1 MANFKEDAV
10 REYDWESGGVYVIE
24 PEDPVEGGAEGVSN
38 RQGRELALR
47 TRNLHER
54 LDELKRDTTARADE
68 LAEAINTKDAEALK
82 MAKEYA
88 DRIVAELTDSAPEA
102 LDTLKELAAALGDD
116 PNFSA
121 TVMELIGERV
131 TAEAMAEALEGK
143 MNAALVKTEGDCNDW
158 TEPGKVYYVSFDYIA
173 QRISNAPCPTAF
185 GTLYIPSGEGVQ
197 LAFTYRDGLYL
208 RSNSWDNGWGA
219 WRKLWHSGNFNP
231 NSKQDGTL
239 NLPTGTDLNTVQTT
253 GTFDVF
259 NPKNS
264 PIAGWVYL
272 SVIKHTG
279 GANWVSQTLYSFGE
293 SNVMNGIYHRC
304 GTLNDKWSN
313 WVELCHSGNIKPT
326 YYAQIDPNGNVISK
340 SADWIQSVTWNSD
353 GYGVQCYIVPKVAVN
368 MSTVH
373 ITKVKSRGNTF
384 SGYTPIVFDELIDGA
399 IVVAIPDGVGRG
411 EVNYFNISIQGA

>member
-1 MANFKEDAV
+1 MANFKEDAA

-68 LAEAINTKDAEALK
+68 LAEAIDTKDAEALK

-143 MNAALVKTEGDCNDW
+143 FGIIGNDVDANEMTQGSGYSYSKNTPTHGTVATFNGLGVLYGIMQIFCDNQETNNARFWVRNNNQQGFTPWRELWHSGNFDPNTKQNAPVQKWEGDCNDW
-158 TEPGKVYYVSFDYIA
+158 TDYGRVYFVGQDVAVAKVA
-173 QRISNAPCPTAF
+173 NAPSRYAF
-185 GTLYIPSGEGVQ
+185 GLIVIPNANVTQ
-197 LAFTYRDGLYL
+197 LAFDYQGNIFTRVCHW
-208 RSNSWDNGWGA
+208 SVGWQP
-219 WRKLWHSGNFNP
+219 WRA
-231 NSKQDGTL
+231 
-239 NLPTGTDLNTVQTT
+239 
-253 GTFDVF
+253 
-259 NPKNS
+259 
-264 PIAGWVYL
+264 IY
-272 SVIKHTG
+272 HTG
-279 GANWVSQTLYSFGE
+279 NLKA
-293 SNVMNGIYHRC
+293 
-304 GTLNDKWSN
+304 
-313 WVELCHSGNIKPT
+313 T

>member
-1 MANFKEDAV
+1 MANFKEDAA

-68 LAEAINTKDAEALK
+68 LAEAIDTKDAEALK

-143 MNAALVKTEGDCNDW
+143 MNAALLKTEGDCNDW

-219 WRKLWHSGNFNP
+219 WRKLWHSGNFDP
-231 NSKQDGTL
+231 S
-239 NLPTGTDLNTVQTT
+239 V
-253 GTFDVF
+253 VF
-259 NPKNS
+259 RTSGYVDAAK
-264 PIAGWVYL
+264 
-272 SVIKHTG
+272 
-279 GANWVSQTLYSFGE
+279 
-293 SNVMNGIYHRC
+293 
-304 GTLNDKWSN
+304 LNDNEIAQIGNKACIINYGGYGGLLVSFSAQASPAPLQFFLDNYSENASLKWRHGVDAN
-313 WVELCHSGNIKPT
+313 RFQNPAFRTIWDSGNLNPT
-326 YYAQIDPNGNVISK
+326 YYAQINPNGNVISK

>member
-1 MANFKEDAV
+1 MANFKEDAA

-68 LAEAINTKDAEALK
+68 LAEAIDTKDAEALK

-143 MNAALVKTEGDCNDW
+143 LDKAGGIMTGRLITRNDSDAYNGVAIGGENGHGFIWLGNMDGSKTSDKGVISGPFNAALKELDIQCASDKLT
-158 TEPGKVYYVSFDYIA
+158 T
-173 QRISNAPCPTAF
+173 
-185 GTLYIPSGEGVQ
+185 
-197 LAFTYRDGLYL
+197 
-208 RSNSWDNGWGA
+208 NGN
-219 WRKLWHSGNFNP
+219 KLWHSGNFNP

-326 YYAQIDPNGNVISK
+326 YYAQINPNGNVVGQVG
-340 SADWIQSVTWNSD
+340 DWVQSVAWVDN
-353 GYGVQCYIVPKVAVN
+353 GNGVRCDITPNVPVN
-368 MSTVH
+368 TVTAQ
-373 ITKVKSRGNTF
+373 ITKVAFSGNTF
-384 SGYTPIVFDELIDGA
+384 TGSAPIVYDTLINGKITVVIPHANGSGYA
-399 IVVAIPDGVGRG
+399 AW
-411 EVNYFNISIQGA
+411 FNISIQGA